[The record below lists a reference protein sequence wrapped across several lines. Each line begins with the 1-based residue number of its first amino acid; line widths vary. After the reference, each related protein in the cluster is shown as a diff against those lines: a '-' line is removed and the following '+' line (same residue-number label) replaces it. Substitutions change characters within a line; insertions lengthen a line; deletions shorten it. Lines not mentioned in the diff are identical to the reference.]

1 MTLDWPGSS
10 AGYRTFYATSYNGVK
25 SRGAKSKKSKASKV
39 KITGLRPGTMYC
51 FQTARSSGA
60 NRSQRYCHSTMKVA
74 NRSRQT
80 PVGVATFNVC
90 GSAGG
95 CRAWSPREDA
105 IVQRIREAKVD
116 IVTIQ
121 EGHRR
126 VNALAER
133 LARHGFT
140 LAVTSGTE
148 AVFYRASKL
157 APVLVPV
164 TERECTWTTI
174 TPTEDTSSWDTA
186 QSPHQDAA
194 GAWWYYDEQDRV
206 WEREVEVCRNVTT
219 QVPRVGE
226 YGLGGN
232 ATAAWA
238 TLRVKRTGKAYL
250 FVSAHLTNGKSAKAA
265 RQRGTETRRL
275 AKRAKATAGRIPI
288 VFAGDF
294 NSHRNRPND
303 APRIELAKA
312 GYHDTYDRSA
322 RYAKNYINS
331 YNGYEKRPV
340 RGIKYG
346 DHVDHV
352 FVNAKTGADR
362 WAVVAPVRSGRNV
375 RPIASDH
382 NLVRVTVL
390 LP

>member
-10 AGYRTFYATSYNGVK
+10 SGYRTYYATSYNGVK
-25 SRGAKSKKSKASKV
+25 SRAAKSKKSKASKV
-39 KITGLRPGTMYC
+39 TITGLRPGTMYC

-95 CRAWSPREDA
+95 CGSWSRRQDA

-116 IVTIQ
+116 VVTIQ
-121 EGHRR
+121 EGSRR
-126 VNALAER
+126 VDALTRRLAPHGFALA
-133 LARHGFT
+133 
-140 LAVTSGTE
+140 SSSNTE
-148 AVFYRASKL
+148 AVFFRSSKL
-157 APVLVPV
+157 SPALVPV
-164 TERECTWTTI
+164 KERQCTVATI
-174 TPTEDTSSWDTA
+174 HPTVDTSGWDTSV
-186 QSPHQDAA
+186 SPHQDA
-194 GAWWYYDEQDRV
+194 GQWWYFDDRTQL
-206 WEREVEVCRNVTT
+206 WGREVETCRTVTVH
-219 QVPRVGE
+219 VPDAGE
-226 YGLGGN
+226 FYLGGN

-238 TLRVKRTGKAYL
+238 RLRVKRTGKAYV
-250 FVSAHLTNGKSAKAA
+250 FVSVHLTSGKSARNA
-265 RQRGTETRRL
+265 RQRGVETRRL
-275 AKRAKATAGRIPI
+275 VKKAKATAKHSTV
-288 VFAGDF
+288 VFGGDF

-303 APRIELAKA
+303 SPRIELAKA

-322 RYAKNYINS
+322 RYSKNYINS

-362 WAVVAPVRSGRNV
+362 WAVVAPVRGGRNV

>member
-10 AGYRTFYATSYNGVK
+10 SGYRTFYATSYNGVK
-25 SRGAKSKKSKASKV
+25 SKSAKSRRSKASQV

-51 FQTARSSGA
+51 FQTARPSGA
-60 NRSQRYCHSTMKVA
+60 ARSQRYCHSTMKVA
-74 NRSRQT
+74 NQRRQT

-90 GSAGG
+90 GNAGG
-95 CRAWSPREDA
+95 CRSWSGRENA
-105 IVQRIREAKVD
+105 IVQRVLEAKVD
-116 IVTIQ
+116 VVNIQ

-126 VNALAER
+126 VNALTGR

-140 LAVTSGTE
+140 LAATSGTE
-148 AVFYRASKL
+148 AVFYRAAKL

-164 TERECTWTTI
+164 TERECTLTTVN
-174 TPTEDTSSWDTA
+174 PVEDTGTWDTTR
-186 QSPHQDAA
+186 PHQDAA
-194 GAWWYYDEQDRV
+194 GVWWFYDAQDQV
-206 WEREVEVCRNVTT
+206 WQREVEVCRNVTR
-219 QVPRVGE
+219 QVPHVGQ

-238 TLRVKRTGKAYL
+238 KLRVKRTGKAYL
-250 FVSAHLTNGKSAKAA
+250 FVSAHLTSGKSAKAA
-265 RQRGTETRRL
+265 RQRGSETRRL
-275 AKRAKATAGRIPI
+275 ASRARATAARSPI

-312 GYHDTYDRSA
+312 GFHDTYDRSA
-322 RYAKNYINS
+322 HYAKNYINS
-331 YNGYEKRPV
+331 YNGYAKRPV

-352 FVNAKTGADR
+352 FVDGRTGADR
-362 WAVVAPVRSGRNV
+362 WAVVAPVRNGRNV
-375 RPIASDH
+375 GPIASDH
-382 NLVRVTVL
+382 HLVRVTVL